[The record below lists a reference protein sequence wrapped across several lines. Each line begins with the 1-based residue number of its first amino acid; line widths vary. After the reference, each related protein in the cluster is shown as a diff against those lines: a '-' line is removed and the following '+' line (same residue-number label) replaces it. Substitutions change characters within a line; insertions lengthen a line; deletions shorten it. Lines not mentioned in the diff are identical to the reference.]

1 MGDNVNARIYS
12 FYTEKIIT
20 EAPCENAIQNKIMLF
35 HYVLWSNT
43 MDDNITPHIIDW
55 KYM

>member
-20 EAPCENAIQNKIMLF
+20 EAPCENAIQNKIMLV

-43 MDDNITPHIIDW
+43 IEDNITPHTIDR